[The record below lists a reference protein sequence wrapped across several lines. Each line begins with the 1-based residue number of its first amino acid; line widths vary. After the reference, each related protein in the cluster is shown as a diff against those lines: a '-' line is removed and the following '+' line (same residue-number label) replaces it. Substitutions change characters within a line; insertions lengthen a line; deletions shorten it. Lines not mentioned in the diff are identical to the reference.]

1 MNYSQEKKDAVLSV
15 EMHEELQSSFID
27 YAISVII
34 GRALPDVKDGL
45 KPSQRRIIFAM
56 HEEGF
61 THTKPYRKSVR
72 VVGDVLGKYHP
83 HGDAAVYQ
91 TMVGMTQDFT
101 RRYPLLDGQ
110 GNWGSIDGDNAAAHR
125 YTEVRMKKICQ
136 ELLADIEKDTVPFVP
151 NYDESITEPIILPS
165 KIPNLLV
172 NGSAGI
178 AVGMATFIP
187 PHNLSEVMNA
197 CVALLENENISDDDL
212 ISYIKGPDFPLGGII
227 YGTNGIRKAYKEGKG
242 SVTVRGIIEKEEK
255 DGHEI
260 LVIKEIP
267 YQVVKAELVTKI
279 AQLVK
284 DKIIEGISKIRD
296 ESNKKGIR
304 VVIELKRDACS
315 DTVMNLIFKH
325 TQLQTNFHIT
335 LLAVLDNKPK
345 LFTLRSILEVFLNHR
360 RSVITK
366 RTLFDKKKAERQKHI
381 LEGLVKVIED
391 EETDLNKLLKK
402 TDSVEHAMTVLRH
415 KYDLSVEQARA
426 VLDLRM
432 HKLISLE
439 RDIMKKEIEELRLFI
454 VDLNKL
460 LGSSKAVNQEIIKE
474 CTEIKNQFGDARRT
488 VIQETGLLDF
498 DPSAFIADEEIVI
511 TLTKNGYIKRV
522 LLGTYEIQH
531 RGGKGKMG
539 MASLEDGDDIVQDI
553 FLAKNHDDLLYF
565 TNFGRVYQTK
575 VYEVP
580 ESGRTTK
587 GRAIVNVIPLQDN
600 EKVIKLLCAR
610 NLDGLFLTMVSKNG
624 LIKRTATSLFTNIRQ
639 TGIRAL
645 SLNEADE
652 LAFCMLTSGKDSL
665 MLATK
670 CGMAIRF
677 FETEVRSMGRQAA
690 GVRGIKLRAGDSL
703 VGALVVN
710 EKQNILFVT
719 ENGFGKRVELEKFRI
734 THRGGVGVRTIPTDK
749 RNGFVVGLSMID
761 NETGLLLIDENGKII
776 RIAPHEIRTMGRQA
790 KGVRLIRLDD
800 GLKVAGVATLQTMNE
815 QGEAQARKIELPEIN
830 EEMLF
835 SEENE
840 NEEDDMQKDNDDLS
854 EESDF
859 LEDEK

>member
-1 MNYSQEKKDAVLSV
+1 MNYSQEKKAAVLAV

-172 NGSAGI
+172 NGSTGI

-187 PHNLSEVMNA
+187 PHNLSEVMSA
-197 CVALLENENISDDDL
+197 CVALLQNENVSDDDL

-227 YGTNGIRKAYKEGKG
+227 YGTNGIKKAYKEGKG

-267 YQVVKAELVTKI
+267 YQVIKAELVTKI

-284 DKIIEGISKIRD
+284 DKIIEGVSKIRD

-345 LFTLRSILEVFLNHR
+345 LFTLRSILEVFLIHR

-381 LEGLVKVIED
+381 LEGIFTVIED
-391 EETDLNKLLKK
+391 IDVAIDLIRKAE
-402 TDSVEHAMTVLRH
+402 SIEHASTVLRH
-415 KYDLSVEQARA
+415 TYELSVEQVKA
-426 VLDLRM
+426 VLDLRL

-439 RDIMKKEIEELRLFI
+439 RDLIKKEIEDLRTLI
-454 VDLNKL
+454 SDLNKF
-460 LGSSKAVNQEIIKE
+460 LGSSQLVDQEIIKE
-474 CTEIKNQFGDARRT
+474 CIEIKNQFGDARRT

-498 DPSAFIADEEIVI
+498 DPSSFIADEEIVI

-587 GRAIVNVIPLQDN
+587 GRAIVNVIPLQEN

-610 NLDGLFLTMVSKNG
+610 NLDGLYLTMVSKNG

-645 SLNEADE
+645 SLNEGDE

-690 GVRGIKLRAGDSL
+690 GVRGIRLRAGDSL
-703 VGALVVN
+703 VSALVVN
-710 EKQNILFVT
+710 EKQNILFAT

-749 RNGFVVGLSMID
+749 RNGFVIGLSMID

-835 SEENE
+835 FEEHKDEEN
-840 NEEDDMQKDNDDLS
+840 NIQDDSSDHI

-859 LEDEK
+859 SEDEK

>member
-1 MNYSQEKKDAVLSV
+1 MNYSQEKKDAILSV

-34 GRALPDVKDGL
+34 GRALPDVKDGF

-91 TMVGMTQDFT
+91 TMVGMVQDFT

-125 YTEVRMKKICQ
+125 YTEVRMQKICQ
-136 ELLADIEKDTVPFVP
+136 ELLDDIEKDTVPFVP
-151 NYDESITEPIILPS
+151 NYDESIAEPVILPS

-187 PHNLSEVMNA
+187 PHNLTEVMNA
-197 CVALLENENISDDDL
+197 CIALLENEKISDEEL
-212 ISYIKGPDFPLGGII
+212 ISYINGPDFPLGGVIH
-227 YGTNGIRKAYKEGKG
+227 GTNGIKKAYRDGRG
-242 SVTVRGIIEKEEK
+242 SFTVRGIIEKEEK
-255 DGHEI
+255 DGQEI

-267 YQVVKAELVTKI
+267 YQVIKAELVSKI
-279 AQLVK
+279 AQLAK

-304 VVIELKRDACS
+304 VVIELKRDACL
-315 DTVMNLIFKH
+315 DTVMNLLFKH
-325 TQLQTNFHIT
+325 TQLQTNFHMT
-335 LLAVLDNKPK
+335 LLAILDNKPK
-345 LFTLRSILEVFLNHR
+345 LFTLRSILEVFIDHR
-360 RSVITK
+360 RSIITK
-366 RTLFDKKKAERQKHI
+366 RTLFDKKKAEHQKHI
-381 LEGLVKVIED
+381 LEGLILIIED
-391 EETDLNKLLKK
+391 IDVAQNLLRQAK
-402 TDSVEHAMTVLRH
+402 TVEHATTLLRH
-415 KYDLSVEQARA
+415 TYDLSAEQAKA
-426 VLDLRM
+426 VLDMRM
-432 HKLISLE
+432 FKLISLE
-439 RDIMKKEIEELRLFI
+439 TDLMKKEVENLKNNITQ
-454 VDLNKL
+454 LNKI
-460 LGSSKAVNQEIIKE
+460 LGSLEVVNQEIITE
-474 CTEIKNQFGDARRT
+474 CMEIKNQFGDGRRT
-488 VIQETGLLDF
+488 LIQESGLSDF

-565 TNFGRVYQTK
+565 TNLGRVYQAK
-575 VYEVP
+575 VYQVP
-580 ESGRTTK
+580 ESGRTAK
-587 GRAIVNVIPLQDN
+587 GRAIVNVIPLQEN

-610 NLDGLFLTMVSKNG
+610 NLDGLFLTMITKNG

-645 SLNEADE
+645 SLNEGDE
-652 LAFCMLTSGKDSL
+652 LAFCMLTSGKDTL

-677 FETEVRSMGRQAA
+677 FETEVRAMGRQAA
-690 GVRGIKLRAGDSL
+690 GVRGIRLRSGDLL

-719 ENGFGKRVELEKFRI
+719 ENGFGKRVELEKFRV
-734 THRGGVGVRTIPTDK
+734 THRGGMGVRTIPTDT
-749 RNGFVVGLSMID
+749 RNGYVVGLSMID
-761 NETGLLLIDENGKII
+761 NETGLILIDENGKII

-800 GLKVAGVATLQTMNE
+800 GLKVAGVATLQNMNE
-815 QGEAQARKIELPEIN
+815 QNEAQARKIELPDVPA
-830 EEMLF
+830 
-835 SEENE
+835 ENTI
-840 NEEDDMQKDNDDLS
+840 EEDLKDNN
-854 EESDF
+854 ESDF
-859 LEDEK
+859 PCDDFLSDEEE